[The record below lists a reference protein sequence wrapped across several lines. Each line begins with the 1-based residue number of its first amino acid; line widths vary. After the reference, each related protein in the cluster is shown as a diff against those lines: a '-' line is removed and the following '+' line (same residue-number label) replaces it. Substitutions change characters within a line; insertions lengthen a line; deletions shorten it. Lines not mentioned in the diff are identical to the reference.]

1 MTVGGGLI
9 NAILRTTAAHHRP
22 ECENL
27 AGGFSDQLIIFIG
40 KYKSVPQRFTFT
52 GDEDRIS
59 NFEVNDRVELRK
71 TEGNVV
77 GIDQCFGLRQL

>member
-27 AGGFSDQLIIFIG
+27 AGGFSDQLILSIG
-40 KYKSVPQRFTFT
+40 KHTSVPQRFAFT
-52 GDEDRIS
+52 GDEDGIS
-59 NFEVNDRVELRK
+59 YFQVNDRVELRK
-71 TEGNVV
+71 SEGNVI
-77 GIDQCFGLRQL
+77 GFGQCFGLRKL